1 MSASNGAFAQADYE
15 RFLYDEAALL
25 DEWRLDEWLAL
36 FVEGATYEVPT
47 AGALPT
53 ADSAE
58 SLFYIA
64 DDWNRLKHRVARL
77 KKKTAHVEYPRS
89 LGLRLISNVRILQTT
104 ENGTEVGSAFVTY
117 RSKGEKTDQYFG
129 HHRHLFRAVDGAL
142 RIAAK
147 RSYLDSTNLRQ
158 QGSVSIIL

>member
-1 MSASNGAFAQADYE
+1 MKSRCGASGANGTSACKPSPEDHASAGGIMSASNGAFAQADYE

-36 FVEGATYEVPT
+36 FVEGGTYEVPT
-47 AGALPT
+47 AGASPT

-77 KKKTAHVEYPRS
+77 QKKTAHAEYPHS
-89 LGLRLISNVRILQTT
+89 LG
-104 ENGTEVGSAFVTY
+104 
-117 RSKGEKTDQYFG
+117 
-129 HHRHLFRAVDGAL
+129 
-142 RIAAK
+142 
-147 RSYLDSTNLRQ
+147 
-158 QGSVSIIL
+158 